1 MASKEPWNL
10 QLDKEMLMAANND
23 AVKGIFSAVAESPS
37 TKINEIKLLNM
48 KKSQLQRMIKE
59 ELRRVLKENSYLM
72 QDPAVKSKVEM
83 VINTLKSID
92 VDGETMQ
99 YILQQVGMDDQMKSQ
114 LSPMSEDT
122 NEATLNNFT
131 PSQRMAS
138 LPRPFAELLPTTAKT
153 IAEATERINQF
164 KGKNIAMHAR
174 YFVVKPKEGTTVA
187 LFEDRLLYF
196 GQSEYHMPGMRGMQ
210 EQVKVNVTELT
221 IRDITDVP
229 QGQSW
234 TVNKDKVV
242 ELGRA
247 YVNTDVFLKEC
258 QELFTIVKQGS

>member
-1 MASKEPWNL
+1 
-10 QLDKEMLMAANND
+10 
-23 AVKGIFSAVAESPS
+23 
-37 TKINEIKLLNM
+37 M
-48 KKSQLQRMIKE
+48 KKS
-59 ELRRVLKENSYLM
+59 ELRSLIREEIQRVIK
-72 QDPAVKSKVEM
+72 
-83 VINTLKSID
+83 
-92 VDGETMQ
+92 
-99 YILQQVGMDDQMKSQ
+99 
-114 LSPMSEDT
+114 
-122 NEATLNNFT
+122 EATLNNFT
-131 PSQRMAS
+131 PSQRMAT

-196 GQSEYHMPGMRGMQ
+196 GQSEYYMPVMKGMQ

-234 TVNKDKVV
+234 TAHKDKVV